1 MKIKSNV
8 RAGSG
13 GNGGG
18 NSKAASSSKTS
29 KNSHSLSNVVISYVP
44 QLNRCLG
51 I

>member
-13 GNGGG
+13 NQ
-18 NSKAASSSKTS
+18 KRSSSTDS
-29 KNSHSLSNVVISYVP
+29 SSVNNTVVTYYAPAVS
-44 QLNRCLG
+44 RCAG